1 MQMRIIIKKFARRAT
16 LERLP
21 PRARTVPRE
30 KRGRAQARPDPSVK
44 IRFGAED
51 DPSPE
56 PTGYLIAALPSTRRS
71 SLAIASSARFTAA
84 RMASGY
90 LVPNWS
96 TNHFSTA
103 SWPFSRNC
111 RWSAVG

>member
-1 MQMRIIIKKFARRAT
+1 MQMRIIIKNSDGARRWNGF
-16 LERLP
+16 LP
-21 PRARTVPRE
+21 TREPFRAKKGGAPR
-30 KRGRAQARPDPSVK
+30 RAPDPSVK

-90 LVPNWS
+90 SVPNWS

-103 SWPFSRNC
+103 CWPFSRNC

>member
-1 MQMRIIIKKFARRAT
+1 MQMRIIIKKFGQHDAGTASSPRANRPARKKGGAPRRA
-16 LERLP
+16 
-21 PRARTVPRE
+21 
-30 KRGRAQARPDPSVK
+30 PDPSVK